1 MKKKLNDNEIN
12 FNLIFFD
19 IWENKIKLF
28 LIVLIT
34 VIIIVGF
41 HLVKKPKFHALTLI
55 RPTNLYF
62 IDEFSSYNDLINKTI
77 NLNKKKINLKIYGFI
92 EINKNNLLDLF
103 LGKFDDTKFI
113 IDIIKKHDLLKRED
127 YANEQE
133 YVDALERFAL
143 SINLIE
149 KSENDKKNWYIS
161 VDVSSEI
168 IWEKILI
175 SLNLEINN
183 YINKFLNENFIKSY
197 DYAYQDRKFDI
208 EDLEYSI
215 NNVKKN
221 YEATTINRLAF
232 LEEQASIARQLDIP
246 KNTLGIQNFA
256 SPPNVISNVE
266 IKNPYY
272 MKGYVMIEKEID
284 LIKSRTNKDAFIK
297 DLLLLEQAKESLI
310 NDKSLDRIEFIF
322 SKTPIKRSLNSENF
336 KSATI
341 ISKKTKFKNL
351 NPPLLAVIILS
362 AILGFIISISY
373 LAINKNL
380 KKRK

>member
-1 MKKKLNDNEIN
+1 MKKKLDNDEIN
-12 FNLIFFD
+12 FHLIFFD
-19 IWENKIKLF
+19 IWKNKIKLF

-41 HLVKKPKFHALTLI
+41 HLVKKPQFNALTII

-62 IDEFSSYNDLINKTI
+62 LDQFNNYNDLINKTI
-77 NLNKKKINLKIYGFI
+77 ILNKKEFNPKTYGFI

-103 LGKFDDTKFI
+103 LDKFDDTKFI

-143 SINLIE
+143 SIDLIE
-149 KSENDKKNWYIS
+149 KSKNNKINWYIS
-161 VDVSSEI
+161 VDVSSKI

-175 SLNLEINN
+175 NLNLEINN

-197 DYAYQDRKFDI
+197 DYAYQKRKFDI

-272 MKGYVMIEKEID
+272 MKGYVMIEKEIN
-284 LIKSRTNKDAFIK
+284 LIKSRTNKDAFMK
-297 DLLLLEQAKESLI
+297 NLLFLEQAKENLI
-310 NDKSLDRIEFIF
+310 NDKSLKRIEFVF
-322 SKTPIKRSLNSENF
+322 SKTPIKRSLTSENF
-336 KSATI
+336 RSATI

-362 AILGFIISISY
+362 AILGFIISIIY